1 MGIWETCWGDGVIPF
16 AAMVAV
22 EAALVGVSTLTKE
35 AMSRGMNRYVF
46 VVYYNALGT
55 LILLPTF
62 IFQRRRHPITFS
74 ILSRF
79 FLLGLIGYG
88 VIMSYTG
95 IDFSS
100 PTLSS
105 ALNNLVPA
113 FTFILAYIFRMEKI
127 DVRSKSSQAKIL
139 GTIISITGAITV
151 TLYKG
156 HPIITNQPHSLNNQL
171 ILLSPKSNWVIGGFF
186 ITADCVLSAVG
197 FIFQA
202 AVVKAY
208 PSETTITFFYCFF
221 ATIISAIFTLVAERD
236 LGVWR
241 LKADIEF
248 IAIVYA
254 ALVGAALSTAIHTWC
269 LRIKGP
275 IYVCNFKP
283 FGIVVAV
290 VMGVIILKDALYI
303 GSVIGSIV
311 ISIGFYAVM
320 WGKSEEEKSVELSR
334 LGSSPQ
340 APLLGSNQ
348 EINSLMQG

>member
-1 MGIWETCWGDGVIPF
+1 
-16 AAMVAV
+16 
-22 EAALVGVSTLTKE
+22 
-35 AMSRGMNRYVF
+35 MSRGMNRYVF

-62 IFQRRRHPITFS
+62 IFQRRRPPLTFS
-74 ILSRF
+74 LLSRF
-79 FLLGLIGYG
+79 FLLGLIGSYG
-88 VIMSYTG
+88 VIMAYTG
-95 IDFSS
+95 IDYSS
-100 PTLSS
+100 PTLKS
-105 ALNNLVPA
+105 ALSNLVPV
-113 FTFILAYIFRMEKI
+113 FTFILACIFRMEKL

-156 HPIITNQPHSLNNQL
+156 YPIITNQPHSLNNQI

-186 ITADCVLSAVG
+186 IIADCFVAAVWL
-197 FIFQA
+197 IVQA
-202 AVVKAY
+202 AIVTTY
-208 PSETTITFFYCFF
+208 PAEITITFFYCFF
-221 ATIISAIFTLVAERD
+221 ATINSAIFTLVAERD

-241 LKADIEF
+241 LKTGIEL
-248 IAIVYA
+248 IAIVYTA
-254 ALVGAALSTAIHTWC
+254 IVGAALSTAIHTWC

-290 VMGVIILKDALYI
+290 VMGIIILKDTLYI

-320 WGKSEEEKSVELSR
+320 WGKSEEEKSIELS
-334 LGSSPQ
+334 SSESSSQ
-340 APLLGSNQ
+340 VPLLGNNQ
-348 EINSLMQG
+348 EVNSLMQG